1 MKTRM
6 YELKQFLKFNAVGLL
21 NTAVDYLVFAL
32 LTEILYLPDTPAKLI
47 SYSCG
52 ILNSYVL
59 NTAWTFKR
67 ERKRT
72 PSEVLGFVLVNIVSL
87 GAALAVLYV
96 SRKLLHIETALFRN
110 LIATPISMLINFFG
124 NKLFVFRPK

>member
-1 MKTRM
+1 M

-52 ILNSYVL
+52 IHNSYVL

-96 SRKLLHIETALFRN
+96 CRNLLHIETALFRN

>member
-1 MKTRM
+1 M

>member
-1 MKTRM
+1 M

-96 SRKLLHIETALFRN
+96 CRNLLHIETALFRN

>member
-32 LTEILYLPDTPAKLI
+32 LTEALYLPDTPAKLI

-59 NTAWTFKR
+59 NTAWTFKL

-96 SRKLLHIETALFRN
+96 CRKLLHIETALFRN

>member
-1 MKTRM
+1 M
-6 YELKQFLKFNAVGLL
+6 YAIKQFLKFNAVGLL

-32 LTEILYLPDTPAKLI
+32 LTQAFNLADTPAKLI

-59 NTAWTFKR
+59 NSAWTFKL

-72 PSEVLGFVLVNIVSL
+72 LAEVLGFILVNVISL
-87 GAALAVLYV
+87 GAALIVLYLC
-96 SRKLLHIETALFRN
+96 RELLNIEEALFRN
-110 LIATPISMLINFFG
+110 LLATPVSMLINFFG
-124 NKLFVFRPK
+124 NKLFVFRSKEPK